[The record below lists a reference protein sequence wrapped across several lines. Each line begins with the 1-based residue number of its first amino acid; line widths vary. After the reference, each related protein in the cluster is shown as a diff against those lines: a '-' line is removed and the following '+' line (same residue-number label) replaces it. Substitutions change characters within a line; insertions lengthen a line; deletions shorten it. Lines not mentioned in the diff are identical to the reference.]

1 MQLGGPSLRKN
12 IQITHTKCPQASRR
26 DPGNEEPAP
35 QVLAGGGFACSFLT
49 QMWPVGA
56 PSGEGRAAQG
66 RSSGPER
73 DKESFVSSNSCCDCI
88 IVK

>member
-1 MQLGGPSLRKN
+1 MQFGGPSLRKN
-12 IQITHTKCPQASRR
+12 IQITRTKCPQASRR
-26 DPGNEEPAP
+26 GPGNEEPAP
-35 QVLAGGGFACSFLT
+35 QVLAGGGSACSFLT

-73 DKESFVSSNSCCDCI
+73 DKESSKSCCDCI